1 MNSSSLH
8 ASRLARGLISRRQL
22 LALAGL
28 GLAGAAAGL
37 AGCGQSANA
46 SQAGTAASAGATA
59 AGTKNVNFGFAGD
72 AAEESLLWNGAVAQ
86 KEGYLDDELGKAGY
100 AATVTGFSQGGPR
113 INEALSS
120 GALDFAE
127 YGDLPIYTARS
138 QGVAIKVIGVANS
151 RSEYGVC
158 AGKSSGIKELKDL
171 VGKKVVVGFGTV
183 NHHYLW
189 SALKKQGISIGDLE
203 LFNSASDGPS
213 MIASGQA
220 DAFAGPLTVL
230 NVAVNKGVGDI
241 IASSRDDESLSS
253 TYLYVVREQFLADE
267 PEAATALLRALK
279 SAYDFATKNEDK
291 TYDDISRKSMS
302 ADQIRQAY
310 GYDTFDNFNPQVTDT
325 VRAKLEDLGEFAFEN
340 QLVKQKVDLDD
351 LIDNGPYE
359 QA

>member
-1 MNSSSLH
+1 MNSSPH
-8 ASRLARGLISRRQL
+8 APRLARGLISRRQL

-46 SQAGTAASAGATA
+46 SQAGGSPTSGTAAA
-59 AGTKNVNFGFAGD
+59 KNINFGFAGD

-100 AATVTGFSQGGPR
+100 AATITGFSQGGPR

-138 QGVAIKVIGVANS
+138 QGVGLKVIGVANS

-158 AGKSSGIKELKDL
+158 AGKNSGIKELKDL

-189 SALKKQGISIGDLE
+189 SALKKQGISIDDLQ
-203 LFNSASDGPS
+203 LFNSSSDGPS
-213 MIASGQA
+213 MVASGQA

-230 NVAVNKGVGDI
+230 NVAVTKGVGDI
-241 IASSRDDESLSS
+241 ISSSRGDESLSS
-253 TYLYVVREQFLADE
+253 TYLYVAREQFLKDE
-267 PEAATALLRALK
+267 PNAAVALLRALK
-279 SAYDFATKNEDK
+279 SGYDFARKNQDK
-291 TYDDISRKSMS
+291 TYEDVSRKSMT

-340 QLVKQKVDLDD
+340 QLVKQKVNLDD
-351 LIDNGPYE
+351 LIDDGPYE